1 MRNFVL
7 VTNVG
12 IHPRLGEYRFEEI
25 LKIVQHQM
33 GLEITP
39 QHMRAELT
47 INVNSELNPILKI
60 VPLFIKNWVM
70 RAVFDVVGEA
80 RSSLSLS
87 NLGAIKLPDEMI
99 PYVTRMDFII
109 GTQSCSPY
117 NCGVLSYGDTLYINL
132 VRNTIEPEL
141 EHAFF
146 TRLVKHGL
154 HVTIESNQR
163 ECD

>member
-1 MRNFVL
+1 
-7 VTNVG
+7 
-12 IHPRLGEYRFEEI
+12 
-25 LKIVQHQM
+25 
-33 GLEITP
+33 
-39 QHMRAELT
+39 
-47 INVNSELNPILKI
+47 
-60 VPLFIKNWVM
+60 
-70 RAVFDVVGEA
+70 
-80 RSSLSLS
+80 
-87 NLGAIKLPDEMI
+87 
-99 PYVTRMDFII
+99 MDFII